1 MSMPSGGGGAG
12 ERVCVGAIVMDVGGC
27 VGAVVVA
34 VADAG
39 TELDADATVALVLV
53 EACIG
58 AKSDER
64 GLLLCAGLALCPGKL
79 SPAWIVAL
87 GKRVLVVLPLLTE
100 EWLLLK
106 SKSEVERLWMD
117 WVE

>member
-1 MSMPSGGGGAG
+1 M
-12 ERVCVGAIVMDVGGC
+12 GAIVMDVGG
-27 VGAVVVA
+27 
-34 VADAG
+34 ADAAPAAG
-39 TELDADATVALVLV
+39 ACIEVDAGATVALVVV

-64 GLLLCAGLALCPGKL
+64 GLLLCEGLALCPGKL

-87 GKRVLVVLPLLTE
+87 GKSVLPVLALLTE
-100 EWLLLK
+100 EWLFLK